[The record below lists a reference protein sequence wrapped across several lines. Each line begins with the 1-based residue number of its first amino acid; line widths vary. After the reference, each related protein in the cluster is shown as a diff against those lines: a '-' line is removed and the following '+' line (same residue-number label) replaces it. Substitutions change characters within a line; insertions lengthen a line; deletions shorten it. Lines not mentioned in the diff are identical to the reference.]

1 MCYKTLDCFSV
12 LKENK
17 EGGWTTLWEA
27 KVRTEGQ
34 GWTTRVPK
42 GESKRGPPVVMT
54 ETQGTQS
61 G

>member
-1 MCYKTLDCFSV
+1 M
-12 LKENK
+12 
-17 EGGWTTLWEA
+17 WEA

-34 GWTTRVPK
+34 GWTTLIPK